1 MHPSFTVDLGPGP
14 RRVVLCNGYKAI
26 KVLFFDESQKK

>member
-1 MHPSFTVDLGPGP
+1 MHPSFTVDLSPSP
-14 RRVVLCNGYKAI
+14 SRAVLCNGYKAI